1 MHDLKTQRNQ
11 NYFPSNITKDQA
23 KDTGMA
29 FALICLIVGLLW
41 KKEQLIPVALAF
53 LILNMIWPNAYRPAA
68 KIWIGFSHVL
78 GTIISR
84 ILLTILFFVLVT
96 PVGLFRKL
104 KGADSLQLKKWN
116 KKKNSVFEFRNHTY
130 SAKDIEHPY

>member
-11 NYFPSNITKDQA
+11 NYFPSNITKGQA

-116 KKKNSVFEFRNHTY
+116 KKNNSVFEFRNHTY

>member
-11 NYFPSNITKDQA
+11 NYFPSNITKDQT

-29 FALICLIVGLLW
+29 FVLICLIVGLLW

-116 KKKNSVFEFRNHTY
+116 KKNNSVFEFRNHTY